1 MKKHEKNNAYDD
13 SDDEKNP
20 YASSV
25 SLRSFIRLMTITKFM
40 IELWCLVSG
49 GGARGGTTCHPA
61 RPCHHRSRASSQL
74 TFKLTSSS
82 KHTDYSYKS

>member
-1 MKKHEKNNAYDD
+1 MRKLMKKHEKNNAYDD

-25 SLRSFIRLMTITKFM
+25 SLRSPAVITKFM

-61 RPCHHRSRASSQL
+61 GPCHYRS
-74 TFKLTSSS
+74 
-82 KHTDYSYKS
+82 